1 MFRKL
6 LSLLSD
12 VAVYGISSL
21 LSQLIGFLLLPVYTR
36 FLTPDDFGVI
46 GMLSIVTLL
55 FGPLANLGMTNAIF
69 RRFSFEKDEKVR
81 SQVLSTGLCSV
92 AISSLLL
99 LTVSFIFA
107 EAISRLTVGNAD
119 ATHLV
124 RLSLLSAAATTIGVV
139 PLSILRAG
147 RRVKTTA
154 TVNVSKLLISVC
166 CTIWLVVV
174 LGKGVWGVVVGT
186 LVGEV
191 TMAVVQLAMTLRSFR
206 SAANLATWK
215 RMASYGLPF
224 VPHHVQAVAL
234 GLFGQYMVREMLG
247 LAETGLYLVAARFAL
262 PVSFVVNA
270 VQNSWV
276 AYKFQIH
283 AEDRDAKSFFASTLT
298 YYVAGLSYLWVGVSL
313 WGPEMVRLMTAPNFH
328 EASRLVWALTLIPV
342 AQGIYYMAGTGLEL
356 SDNTRHYPLV
366 SLAGLVTVVA
376 GAFPWIRH
384 MGALGAA
391 LDTALGWIV
400 MGVAIYYFS
409 QRRVAIAYD
418 WLTIGCFALAAVMC
432 VTLGGIVQ
440 NLPLLP
446 RLACATGVSLAFPLV
461 GFTFLLRSRDERHR
475 MLYLLTKFRLAT
487 SNR

>member
-12 VAVYGISSL
+12 AAVYGISSL

-55 FGPLANLGMTNAIF
+55 FSPLANLGMTNAIF
-69 RRFSFEKDEKVR
+69 RRFSLEKDENAR
-81 SQVLSTGLCSV
+81 SQVLTTGLCSV
-92 AISSLLL
+92 AISSLSL
-99 LTVSFIFA
+99 LTVLFVFA
-107 EAISRLTVGNAD
+107 EEIARLTVGNAD
-119 ATHLV
+119 ATSLV
-124 RLSLLSAAATTIGVV
+124 RLSLLSAAAATIGVV
-139 PLSILRAG
+139 PLSILRAQ

-154 TVNVSKLLISVC
+154 AVNILKLLISVG

-174 LGKGVWGVVVGT
+174 LDQGVWGVVVGT

-191 TMAVVQLAMTLRSFR
+191 TMAVVQIAMTLRTFR
-206 SAANLATWK
+206 SGANLATWK
-215 RMASYGLPF
+215 RMATYGLPF

-270 VQNSWV
+270 VQNSWT

-283 AEDRDAKSFFASTLT
+283 AEDKDAKSFFASTFT
-298 YYVAGLSYLWVGVSL
+298 YYMAGLSYLWVGVSL
-313 WGPEMVRLMTAPNFH
+313 WGPELLKLMTAPNFH
-328 EASRLVWALTLIPV
+328 QASGLVWALTLIPV
-342 AQGIYYMAGTGLEL
+342 AQGILYMSGTGGEL
-356 SDNTRHYPLV
+356 NDNTRHYPLV
-366 SLAGLVTVVA
+366 SLAGLATVVA
-376 GAFPWIRH
+376 GAFALIRD

-391 LDTALGWIV
+391 LATALGWFV
-400 MGVAIYYFS
+400 MAVVMYFFS
-409 QRRVAIAYD
+409 QRRYAIEYD
-418 WLTIGCFALAAVMC
+418 WPTIGCFAVFAVICVSLGNLAHS
-432 VTLGGIVQ
+432 
-440 NLPLLP
+440 LPLSA
-446 RLACATGVSLAFPLV
+446 RLASDVGISLAFPLI
-461 GFTFLLRSRDERHR
+461 GFAFLLRSRTEGWR
-475 MLYLLTKFRLAT
+475 MSHLLDKVRLAL

>member
-12 VAVYGISSL
+12 AAVYGISSL

-46 GMLSIVTLL
+46 GMLSIVTLS
-55 FGPLANLGMTNAIF
+55 FSPLANLGMTNAIF
-69 RRFSFEKDEKVR
+69 RRFSLEKDENAR

-99 LTVSFIFA
+99 LSVSFVFA
-107 EAISRLTVGNAD
+107 EGIARLTVGNAD
-119 ATHLV
+119 ATPLV

-154 TVNVSKLLISVC
+154 AVNVVRLLISVC

-174 LGKGVWGVVVGT
+174 LEKGVWGVVVGT

-191 TMAVVQLAMTLRSFR
+191 TMAVVQIAMTLRTFR
-206 SAANLATWK
+206 VGANLATWK
-215 RMASYGLPF
+215 RMATYGLPF

-298 YYVAGLSYLWVGVSL
+298 YYIAGLSYLWVGVSL
-313 WGPEMVRLMTAPNFH
+313 WGPELVRLMTAPAFH
-328 EASRLVWALTLIPV
+328 QAAGLVWALTLIPV
-342 AQGIYYMAGTGLEL
+342 AQGIYYMSGTGGEL

-376 GAFPWIRH
+376 GAFALIRD

-391 LDTALGWIV
+391 LATALGWVV
-400 MGVAIYYFS
+400 MGIVIYFFS
-409 QRRVAIAYD
+409 QRRYAIAYD
-418 WLTIGCFALAAVMC
+418 WPTIGCFTLAAVLC
-432 VTLGGIVQ
+432 VVLDNLAQ
-440 NLPLLP
+440 NLVLEA
-446 RLACATGVSLAFPLV
+446 RLASAVGLSMAYPLI
-461 GFTFLLRSRDERHR
+461 GFAVLLRSRDERSR
-475 MLYLLTKFRLAT
+475 MLVLLAKFRLVPL
-487 SNR
+487 NR